1 MEEAQYPV
9 SQSEP
14 AEELTLEGLYKAGV
28 HLGHLTKRWHPR
40 MRDYVKIKYQQ
51 RHILDMEQTL
61 RAITVAQDAVREIVA
76 NGGECL
82 FVGTRP
88 QAKTEIEAVAKACK
102 SMYITSRW
110 LGGTLTNF
118 ATITRRLEALVE
130 LEEQFNKGEVKAQ
143 TKKELLIKQ
152 AEVKRLNKFFGG
164 IKEMT
169 KLPDVLFV
177 AGMDRERHAIKEA
190 AILQIPVIAI
200 VDSNCDP
207 TQVAYAIPG
216 NDDSHASISL
226 IAGQIAGAVA
236 EGRVVAGDRERQ
248 RQAAI
253 AEREA
258 QEAAQ
263 AAARA
268 AAVRRSQEAQAER
281 EASEAGAAPAA
292 GGQTPAADAPAPATA
307 ATTSAPEAAAES
319 AATPETSD
327 AAAAPESSS

>member
-1 MEEAQYPV
+1 MFRLSQRYSGEDLTTETVTEAESVTPADEE
-9 SQSEP
+9 SQVDGRLP
-14 AEELTLEGLYKAGV
+14 ELDIETLFKAKV

-40 MRDYVKIKYQQ
+40 MSDYVMMNHKK
-51 RHILDMEQTL
+51 RHILDMSRTL
-61 RAITVAQDAVREIVA
+61 VAIEEARQAVRDIVA

-82 FVGTRP
+82 FVGTKP
-88 QAKTEIEAVAKACK
+88 QAQREIQAVATRTRAL
-102 SMYITSRW
+102 YITSRW

-130 LEEQFNKGEVKAQ
+130 LEEQFTKGEVNAK
-143 TKKELLIKQ
+143 TKKELMIKQ
-152 AEVKRLNKFFGG
+152 AEVNRLNKFFGG

-177 AGMDRERHAIKEA
+177 AGMDKERHAIKEA
-190 AILQIPVIAI
+190 TDLNIPVVAI

-207 TQVAYAIPG
+207 TTVNYPIPG
-216 NDDSHASISL
+216 NDDSHRSISL
-226 IAGQIAGAVA
+226 IANQIGEAILDGRDLAA
-236 EGRVVAGDRERQ
+236 ERERE

-268 AAVRRSQEAQAER
+268 AAVRRSQQAQRER
-281 EASEAGAAPAA
+281 EASN
-292 GGQTPAADAPAPATA
+292 GGDGQ
-307 ATTSAPEAAAES
+307 AEG
-319 AATPETSD
+319 TGE
-327 AAAAPESSS
+327 